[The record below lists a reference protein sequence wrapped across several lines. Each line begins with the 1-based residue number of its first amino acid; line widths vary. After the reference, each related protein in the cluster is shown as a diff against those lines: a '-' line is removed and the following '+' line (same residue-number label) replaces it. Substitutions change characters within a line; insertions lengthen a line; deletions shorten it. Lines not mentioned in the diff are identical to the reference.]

1 MHVQVPTVRLAALLG
16 RGSLRVAALAAAS
29 IAAATVVVAVLE
41 QAAQIPDASAVYL
54 VAVVIVAALDDIP
67 AHADDPQRHRP
78 PPCWLLSWYRIC
90 FVANTL
96 VCRPHDIFH
105 SISP

>member
-54 VAVVIVAALDDIP
+54 VAVVIVGSVGGTGAALGLRRPGSRSALIADP
-67 AHADDPQRHRP
+67 ADR
-78 PPCWLLSWYRIC
+78 
-90 FVANTL
+90 
-96 VCRPHDIFH
+96 
-105 SISP
+105 SP